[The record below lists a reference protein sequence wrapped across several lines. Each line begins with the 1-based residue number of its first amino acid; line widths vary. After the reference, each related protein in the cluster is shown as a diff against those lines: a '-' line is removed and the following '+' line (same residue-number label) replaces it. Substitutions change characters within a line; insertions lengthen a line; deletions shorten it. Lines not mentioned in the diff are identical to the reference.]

1 VWYIYCNNGGRGE
14 TLYCAIVISAGGDGV
29 GRGTYTKGGCAKNSI
44 DSCTKTQTQNNI
56 LYRLRWAKRCNGA
69 GLLNAQRSANPSFAH
84 RRLLSRGGDGGP
96 REDAAKQADAFFHP
110 PPLTPAPCH
119 LRGVSCR
126 CEKPP
131 PCEPACGAER
141 RAWGPSPSAL
151 ASTHRT
157 HTHTLARTVHLTS
170 IPNRRARRAAA
181 DRVFKKRDLYFCIGI
196 GLTPLTHFAS
206 VAVLRSQCIRVPIT
220 VITLHRPVLSLRWWS
235 SRQWVSLLPS

>member
-1 VWYIYCNNGGRGE
+1 MQRCPTAASRVCPQSRLCPSGCVAPCEEGGQ
-14 TLYCAIVISAGGDGV
+14 AG
-29 GRGTYTKGGCAKNSI
+29 
-44 DSCTKTQTQNNI
+44 
-56 LYRLRWAKRCNGA
+56 
-69 GLLNAQRSANPSFAH
+69 
-84 RRLLSRGGDGGP
+84 RRLTRVARFCDTDCVLLCVGGILSLVLQCG
-96 REDAAKQADAFFHP
+96 
-110 PPLTPAPCH
+110 
-119 LRGVSCR
+119 

-131 PCEPACGAER
+131 RVSQRVAPRGER
-141 RAWGPSPSAL
+141 GGPAL

>member
-1 VWYIYCNNGGRGE
+1 MWYIYCNNGGRGE

-119 LRGVSCR
+119 LRGVSCG

-131 PCEPACGAER
+131 RVSQRVAPRGER
-141 RAWGPSPSAL
+141 GGPAL
-151 ASTHRT
+151 ASTHST

-170 IPNRRARRAAA
+170 IPSRRARRAAA
-181 DRVFKKRDLYFCIGI
+181 AQRR
-196 GLTPLTHFAS
+196 
-206 VAVLRSQCIRVPIT
+206 QEM
-220 VITLHRPVLSLRWWS
+220 RPQGGV
-235 SRQWVSLLPS
+235 